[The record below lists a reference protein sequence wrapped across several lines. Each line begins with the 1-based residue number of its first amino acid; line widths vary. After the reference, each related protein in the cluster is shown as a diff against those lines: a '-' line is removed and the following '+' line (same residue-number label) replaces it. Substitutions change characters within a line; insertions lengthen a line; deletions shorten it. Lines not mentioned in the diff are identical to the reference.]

1 MESIKDPFK
10 LFILFSESESA
21 SLRARAF
28 NLRGHSRSMRDD
40 KARAEVDYD
49 EAIKLDPDLTLAK
62 YNLAVIRGEQPAVDL
77 VDAVAKMEP
86 MNTPWAEELEKIRAK

>member
-1 MESIKDPFK
+1 
-10 LFILFSESESA
+10 
-21 SLRARAF
+21 
-28 NLRGHSRSMRDD
+28 MRDD